1 MAATI
6 IINRLTSTG
15 PTLTNITSSASRLSA
30 SDAADPGTSDPIEI
44 PDAGTNYSYWHTS
57 RLQCTVAPSGT
68 VDNLR
73 WHPVLPNNFGTGITA
88 KGNTANGYVQA
99 TGTQGETGDIL
110 NTTNHTSLAGATS
123 DIWTYT
129 EASPKSITGSTTG
142 TGEFGDRWVFQIEV
156 ASTASA
162 GTISS
167 HTARWRYD
175 ET

>member
-1 MAATI
+1 MAATV
-6 IINRLTSTG
+6 IINRKTGSG
-15 PTLTNITSSASRLSA
+15 PTNTAITAGSTRLSA
-30 SDAADPGTSDPIEI
+30 SDSPTPGTSDPVEI
-44 PDAGTNYSYWHTS
+44 PAAGTNYTYWCST
-57 RLQCTVAPSGT
+57 RLECTVAPDGT

-73 WHPVLPNNFGTGITA
+73 WHPVLPNNFGTGVTA
-88 KGNTANGYVQA
+88 KGNTATAYVQA

-110 NTTNHTSLAGATS
+110 NTTNHTSLAAATS

-129 EASPKSITGSTTG
+129 EASPKSITGSTT
-142 TGEFGDRWVFQIEV
+142 TAVEFGDQWVFQIEF